1 MRKDALNDE
10 HDLGGG
16 GRYVTP
22 GDRIRR
28 YRMARGWSQRELARR
43 AGVRHAMISDLETNK
58 RRSTQLSIFEKL
70 AAALET
76 SVSALV
82 EGEGAEGSCMAPH
95 TRHAWRAS
103 HA

>member
-1 MRKDALNDE
+1 
-10 HDLGGG
+10 
-16 GRYVTP
+16 VTP

-58 RRSTQLSIFEKL
+58 RRSTQLSILEKL
-70 AAALET
+70 ADALGT
-76 SVSALV
+76 SVGALV
-82 EGEGAEGSCMAPH
+82 EGDGSEGSCAAPH

>member
-1 MRKDALNDE
+1 MAENQQQC
-10 HDLGGG
+10 LGGG

-70 AAALET
+70 AAALGV
-76 SVSALV
+76 SVGALV
-82 EGEGAEGSCMAPH
+82 EDDDSEGSCTAPH